1 MTCLERLKSIQLI
14 ARRFSLSM
22 PIETIRKSDISEGV
36 KKKRWPKKCRAE
48 YGGDELICSVI
59 FPCTEAVVQ
68 TCSVKKVFL
77 EISQHSQGNTWGL
90 QLC

>member
-22 PIETIRKSDISEGV
+22 PIETIRKSDISEGA

-77 EISQHSQGNTWGL
+77 EISQHSQGNT
-90 QLC
+90 